1 MEFPKQE
8 YPSGLPFPSPGD
20 LPYPGIEPSLLH
32 WQADSLPLSHLG
44 GPLYNII
51 LAILGNQT
59 RTIKG
64 IQVAKGEV
72 KLSLFAGDMIIL
84 YTENSKDDTKKLLEL
99 ISGFGKVSRYKSNI
113 QKFVALLYS
122 NNELSEREFEGI
134 PFTIASKRVNY
145 LGIDLPKEVKDLYS
159 ESYKYTDERNYDT
172 MERDPM
178 IMDWGNSYGHN
189 SHTT

>member
-8 YPSGLPFPSPGD
+8 YSSGLPFPPPGD
-20 LPYPGIEPSLLH
+20 LPYPGIKPTLLH

-44 GPLYNII
+44 SPLYNI

-64 IQVAKGEV
+64 IQVAKGEIKV
-72 KLSLFAGDMIIL
+72 SLFAGDMIIL
-84 YTENSKDDTKKLLEL
+84 YTENSKDGTKQLLEL
-99 ISGFGKVSRYKSNI
+99 INGFGKVSKYKSNI

-134 PFTIASKRVNY
+134 PFSTASKRINY
-145 LGIDLPKEVKDLYS
+145 LRIDLPKEVKDLYS
-159 ESYKYTDERNYDT
+159 ENYEYTDE
-172 MERDPM
+172 
-178 IMDWGNSYGHN
+178 GN
-189 SHTT
+189 

>member
-113 QKFVALLYS
+113 QRFVALLYS

-145 LGIDLPKEVKDLYS
+145 LGIDLPKEVKDLCP
-159 ESYKYTDERNYDT
+159 ESYKYTDERN
-172 MERDPM
+172 
-178 IMDWGNSYGHN
+178 
-189 SHTT
+189 